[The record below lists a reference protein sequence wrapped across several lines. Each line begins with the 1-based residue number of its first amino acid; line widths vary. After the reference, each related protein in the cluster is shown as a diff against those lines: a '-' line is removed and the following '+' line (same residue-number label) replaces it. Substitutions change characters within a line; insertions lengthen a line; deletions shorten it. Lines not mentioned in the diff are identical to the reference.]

1 LVVGIG
7 ESAIEPALLAGGIR
21 CPDCEARLAPWGH
34 AREREV
40 RMRYGGPAAAA
51 AAWPLRALR
60 LYARAA
66 ACHRRAAPTRLHAG
80 DRPGAVCRRW
90 RKLVIGRSRPSWI
103 ACLAPSAAGCAR
115 SAVVPRR
122 WPAAAGGGRSRSAR
136 SPRADGR
143 PSRRWP
149 MVSRRS
155 AGPTRGM
162 WRASAAR
169 RTSGSCSSRCAAA
182 IYCTAAPAIRRTF
195 LDALRRPV
203 APADRG
209 SASTVDTSRLSGP

>member
-40 RMRYGGPAAAA
+40 RMRYGGRLLRPRRGRCGRCDSTHVLLPA
-51 AAWPLRALR
+51 
-60 LYARAA
+60 
-66 ACHRRAAPTRLHAG
+66 T
-80 DRPGAVCRRW
+80 
-90 RKLVIGRSRPSWI
+90 
-103 ACLAPSAAGCAR
+103 
-115 SAVVPRR
+115 VVPRR
-122 WPAAAGGGRSRSAR
+122 RDCTQVIAQALFAAAGGSWSSDDRGRAGSPAWHRPRLAARVRPSCRGADPLRLAVGRSRSAR